1 MEGKDFPLPG
11 TLAARSIGCT
21 CPEAKPVAGTFD
33 DPWILDIK
41 CPWHGEQAFEEH
53 MKGARH

>member
-1 MEGKDFPLPG
+1 MKAEDFPLPG
-11 TLAARSIGCT
+11 TGAARRIGCT
-21 CPEAKPVAGTFD
+21 CPESSSADGTFD

-53 MKGARH
+53 IKGARH

>member
-11 TLAARSIGCT
+11 TLAARGIGCT
-21 CPEAKPVAGTFD
+21 CPAAKPVAGTFD
-33 DPWILDIK
+33 DPWILDTE